1 MKQILLAITIL
12 LALASQV
19 QSQALTKKEKIKT
32 LFAIMHTDSLI
43 IKSMDGM
50 AASMVNN
57 MTPML
62 NDTAYKNHGIDVSKY
77 LQKVMQKSMQRSK
90 EIALTL
96 MNVEMVDIYDK
107 YFTIEEIED
116 FTTFYKSKSGQ
127 KMLTKTPDISK
138 DVVTI
143 MTTKYQPDF
152 QQSFMKDMQEIQNE
166 MAEEMKKKQK

>member
-12 LALASQV
+12 LALASQG

-62 NDTAYKNHGIDVSKY
+62 NDTAYRNEEKAKIRTNTNRRLIWFRKQAE
-77 LQKVMQKSMQRSK
+77 L
-90 EIALTL
+90 IA
-96 MNVEMVDIYDK
+96 YAA
-107 YFTIEEIED
+107 
-116 FTTFYKSKSGQ
+116 
-127 KMLTKTPDISK
+127 
-138 DVVTI
+138 
-143 MTTKYQPDF
+143 QP
-152 QQSFMKDMQEIQNE
+152 ET
-166 MAEEMKKKQK
+166 AC